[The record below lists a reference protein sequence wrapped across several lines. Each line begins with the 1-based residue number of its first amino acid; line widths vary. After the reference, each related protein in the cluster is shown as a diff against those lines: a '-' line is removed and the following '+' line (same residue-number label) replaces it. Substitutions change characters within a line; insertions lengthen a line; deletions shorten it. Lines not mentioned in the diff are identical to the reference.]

1 MDFSYLYLST
11 EGRIGRKMWWSGHII
26 LAAIG
31 ILLSMI
37 FDAIFPPMSLASR
50 LIGFIFM
57 LVIAYPS
64 YAVSAKRFQDRN
76 KNGSLAAIMIGLAIL
91 SSLLRLFGIGTD
103 PTAPGMIS
111 MILGFATLGVAIW
124 YLIELGILRGTA
136 GDNRYGPDPVG

>member
-11 EGRIGRKMWWSGHII
+11 EGRIGRKMWWSGHLI

-31 ILLSMI
+31 IVLSMI
-37 FDAIFPPMSLASR
+37 FAAIFGPMSFASR

-57 LVIAYPS
+57 LVVAYPG

-91 SSLLRLFGIGTD
+91 SSLLQLFGIGAD
-103 PTAPGMIS
+103 PMNPGAIS
-111 MILGFATLGVAIW
+111 MILGFAILAVAIW
-124 YLIELGILRGTA
+124 YLIELGILRGTV
-136 GDNRYGPDPVG
+136 GDNQYGPDPVG